1 MREMNSNNLKGNR
14 SRWSG
19 GMSLSNNASHNNPMA
34 IGWKGE
40 VNSSNLP
47 ASLKGETMVVVATV
61 AVITAEEIMET
72 AIVITAEETAEDFK
86 FCHD

>member
-1 MREMNSNNLKGNR
+1 MTSNNLKGNR

-19 GMSLSNNASHNNPMA
+19 GMSLSLSHNASHNNPMV
-34 IGWKGE
+34 IGWEGE

-47 ASLKGETMVVVATV
+47 ASLKEETMEVVATV
-61 AVITAEEIMET
+61 AEITAEEIMET
-72 AIVITAEETAEDFK
+72 AIVVTAEETAEDFK